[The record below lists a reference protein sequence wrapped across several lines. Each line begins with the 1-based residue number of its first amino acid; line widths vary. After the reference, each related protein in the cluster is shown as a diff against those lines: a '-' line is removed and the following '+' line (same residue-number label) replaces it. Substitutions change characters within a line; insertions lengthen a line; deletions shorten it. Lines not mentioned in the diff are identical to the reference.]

1 MFARKSNPNRCRGF
15 FLLDAARNRRQ
26 TVVIMTTVFR
36 HTIEPR
42 RIKFDGFPVARLL
55 PRIGLKGV
63 GPWLFF
69 DHMGPHQFD
78 AGQGLDVVPH
88 PHINLATVTYLF
100 DGEILHRD
108 SLGNVQSITPGAIN
122 LMVAGSG
129 IAHSERSPD
138 ILRRSGHTVHG
149 LQLWHGLPEDLEEVD
164 ASFHHYPAGAIPE
177 MTLNG
182 VRIRLLI
189 GEAFGLSSPVRTFAD
204 TLYAE
209 YHLPAGESATVPLEV
224 QELAIYAVDS
234 TLRVDSKIL
243 QPGRLAMLTAGNH
256 QIQAENDTRAV
267 LIGGQSLGPR
277 YMWWNFV
284 SSRKARIEQAME
296 DWKENR
302 FNAVYDDG
310 GAPAPLPAS
319 DSYAMMSDQVD
330 RSGAGS
336 NSER

>member
-1 MFARKSNPNRCRGF
+1 
-15 FLLDAARNRRQ
+15 
-26 TVVIMTTVFR
+26 MTNIFK

-42 RIKFDGFPVARLL
+42 QIKFDGFPVARSL
-55 PRIGLKGV
+55 PKIGLKSV

-69 DHMGPHQFD
+69 DHMGPHQFE

-149 LQLWHGLPEDLEEVD
+149 LQLWHGLPEDQEEVD
-164 ASFHHYPAGAIPE
+164 ASFHHYPADAIPE
-177 MTLNG
+177 IKLSG

-189 GEAFGLSSPVRTFAD
+189 GEAFGLSSPVRTFTD

-209 YHLPAGESATVPLEV
+209 YHLPVGASAAIPQDV

-234 TLRVDSKIL
+234 TLRVDNEIL
-243 QPGRLAMLTAGNH
+243 QPGRLAVLTAGNH
-256 QIQAENDTRAV
+256 QIHAESATRAV

-284 SSRKARIEQAME
+284 SSRKTRIEQAME
-296 DWKENR
+296 DWKQNR
-302 FNAVYDDG
+302 FSAVYADD

-319 DSYAMMSDQVD
+319 DSYALMLD
-330 RSGAGS
+330 
-336 NSER
+336 